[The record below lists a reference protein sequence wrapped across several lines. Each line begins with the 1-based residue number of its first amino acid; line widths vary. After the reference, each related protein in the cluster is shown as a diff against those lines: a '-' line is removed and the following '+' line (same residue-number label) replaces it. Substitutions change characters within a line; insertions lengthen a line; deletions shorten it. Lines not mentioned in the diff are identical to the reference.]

1 MMPPWKTAL
10 RRHQQ
15 EDIMA
20 IYIPPQTFTGNT
32 ASNNFTGGGGN
43 DGFYM
48 TADDWVTDYINGGSG
63 WDTIDYSASKV
74 GVNITLTDGARGG
87 PSGGTVTAEFPS
99 SFVANGTTYNY
110 THHQTVAELT
120 SIEYATGSNFADVLN
135 GNSGS
140 NVLNGGLGDDVIN
153 GGAGA
158 DWITGGY
165 GKDVLTGGTEG
176 DTFVFNG
183 TPYIHYDTVSTP
195 GVTKIYVDEIFDT
208 AASLSSADVITDF
221 QQGLDRI
228 DLRGIDAILGGN
240 PASFGDQAFTFIGTS
255 QFTGHAGELH
265 EIFLGGSTHA
275 VEGDVD
281 GDGSADFSILVQ
293 GLAPQAHINGSDFWL

>member
-1 MMPPWKTAL
+1 MMPPWETAL

-20 IYIPPQTFTGNT
+20 IVIAGLRFEGN
-32 ASNNFTGGGGN
+32 ALSNTYTGGGGN

-63 WDTIDYSASKV
+63 WDKVDYSASQT
-74 GVNITLTDGARGG
+74 GVNITLTDGVNKG
-87 PSGGTVTAEFPS
+87 PSGGTVTAEFNS
-99 SFVANGTTYNY
+99 SFFANGTTHNY

-120 SIEYATGSNFADVLN
+120 SIEDATGSNFNDVLN

-140 NVLNGGLGDDVIN
+140 NVLNGGFGDDVIN

-183 TPYIHYDTVSTP
+183 TVSPAP
-195 GVTKIYVDEIFDT
+195 GVTGFMDT

-228 DLRGIDAILGGN
+228 DLRGIDAVFGI
-240 PASFGDQAFTFIGTS
+240 AGDQAFTFIGTS
-255 QFTGHAGELH
+255 QFTGHVGELH
-265 EIFLGGSTHA
+265 EVFLGGNTYA
-275 VEGDVD
+275 VQGDID
-281 GDGSADFSILVQ
+281 GNGSADFSILVQ
-293 GLAPQAHINGSDFWL
+293 GLAPQAHFNVSDFWL

>member
-1 MMPPWKTAL
+1 
-10 RRHQQ
+10 
-15 EDIMA
+15 
-20 IYIPPQTFTGNT
+20 
-32 ASNNFTGGGGN
+32 
-43 DGFYM
+43 M
-48 TADDWVTDYINGGSG
+48 TT
-63 WDTIDYSASKV
+63 
-74 GVNITLTDGARGG
+74 
-87 PSGGTVTAEFPS
+87 PSG
-99 SFVANGTTYNY
+99 
-110 THHQTVAELT
+110 
-120 SIEYATGSNFADVLN
+120 SIAYSGDSNQRRPWH
-135 GNSGS
+135 
-140 NVLNGGLGDDVIN
+140 DVIN

-158 DWITGGY
+158 DWITGGS

-255 QFTGHAGELH
+255 QLTGHAGELH

-275 VEGDVD
+275 VQGDVD

-293 GLAPQAHINGSDFWL
+293 GLAPQAHINASDFWL